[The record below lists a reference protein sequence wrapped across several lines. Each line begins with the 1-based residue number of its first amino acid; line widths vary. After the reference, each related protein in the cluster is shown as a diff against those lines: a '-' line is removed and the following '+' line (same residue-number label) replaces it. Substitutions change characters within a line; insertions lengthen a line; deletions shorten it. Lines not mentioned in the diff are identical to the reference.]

1 MIIDKTKDMI
11 EEFKEIDELIEAFTT
26 EFEDS
31 VSSLIFKEYP
41 YFKRT
46 DQFDVLLFNYA
57 TETFNVCDSIIDKDF
72 NYSQN
77 RKDLEL
83 QFINRSL
90 DKLKTHHSDSAF
102 NQAIHHAAKQK
113 IVKYFPDLMNLS
125 SVGYLMM
132 ERYTKM
138 MNIGFGVSLNN
149 ILSGN
154 WKEEPTV
161 Q

>member
-11 EEFKEIDELIEAFTT
+11 EEFKEIDELIEAFTN
-26 EFEDS
+26 EFEELIF
-31 VSSLIFKEYP
+31 SLIIKEYP
-41 YFKRT
+41 YLKRT
-46 DQFDVLLFNYA
+46 DQLDIILFNYA

-83 QFINRSL
+83 EFVNRSL
-90 DKLKTHHSDSAF
+90 NKLVTHHKDSVF
-102 NQAIHHAAKQK
+102 IQSIHHAAKQK
-113 IVKYFPDLMNLS
+113 IVKYFPDLMRLS

-138 MNIGFGVSLNN
+138 MNIGFCVSLDN

-154 WKEEPTV
+154 FKEEPTV